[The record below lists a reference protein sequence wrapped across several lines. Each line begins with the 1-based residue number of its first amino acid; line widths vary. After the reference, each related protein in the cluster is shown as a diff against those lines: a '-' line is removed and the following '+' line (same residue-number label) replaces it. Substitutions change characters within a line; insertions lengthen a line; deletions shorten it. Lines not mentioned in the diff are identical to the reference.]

1 METFG
6 EIGLYIS
13 YVLIALALIGLLVG
27 VGIAV
32 AQNWK
37 DGGMHAVIGIV
48 AIIVFFG
55 IGYVLSSDEA
65 SQRLMEKGLGDPV
78 AYQRS
83 SAGIIAVYA
92 LAIVASVLVVID
104 IVKGFIDGN

>member
-6 EIGLYIS
+6 EIGIYIS
-13 YVLIALALIGLLVG
+13 YVLIAIAAIGLFAG
-27 VGIAV
+27 VAIAI

-37 DGGMHAVIGIV
+37 DGGMHAVIGIA
-48 AIIVFFG
+48 AIALFLI
-55 IGYVLSSDEA
+55 IGYVLSSDDA

-78 AYQRS
+78 SYRRS

-92 LAIVASVLVVID
+92 LAIVASVLVLVD
-104 IVKGFIDGN
+104 VVKGFVDGN